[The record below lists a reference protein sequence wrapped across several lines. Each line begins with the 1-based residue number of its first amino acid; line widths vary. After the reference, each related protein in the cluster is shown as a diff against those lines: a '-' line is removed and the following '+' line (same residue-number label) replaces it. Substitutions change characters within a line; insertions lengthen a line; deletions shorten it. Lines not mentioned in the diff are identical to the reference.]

1 MTRQSG
7 DFLVTTWIEKARDG
21 PSCSGRWKSS
31 QLPTAFLMEST
42 SSTVLRNV
50 GRGKGRVLQIIS
62 YTLICFVFL
71 FYCRGYGSAAESVC
85 CTSLRP

>member
-7 DFLVTTWIEKARDG
+7 DFLVNTWIEKARDG
-21 PSCSGRWKSS
+21 PSCSGLWKSS

-62 YTLICFVFL
+62 YTLIYIYF
-71 FYCRGYGSAAESVC
+71 FYFIAGDMAQQLRAFAAQA
-85 CTSLRP
+85 